1 MPTDLGPVTI
11 QQFSTQKCAS
21 FPNHPLRSVPQK
33 GDTTVNSQGP
43 QTEKIALVKNRE
55 AKTSMTTN
63 EEYLKLQEHLSTL
76 TSYGR
81 HYAGI
86 LADTATL
93 LYREFLGEIELSR
106 EEREDLLNILTNTA
120 KKHKELIERSINER
134 QKYIDTKRG
143 KKEGSDSQI

>member
-1 MPTDLGPVTI
+1 
-11 QQFSTQKCAS
+11 
-21 FPNHPLRSVPQK
+21 
-33 GDTTVNSQGP
+33 
-43 QTEKIALVKNRE
+43 
-55 AKTSMTTN
+55 MTTN